1 MRKAVS
7 MCTPLALLVI
17 ATTTT
22 AQTKGVLLE
31 DLTWQQAESALTRR
45 AVVVIPLGAGAKEHG
60 PHLKLSNDFLMA
72 EYLKRR
78 VLDASD
84 VVIAPTVNYSFYPA
98 FLSYPGSTSLNTET
112 ARDMIV
118 QICRTLAAYGPRK
131 FYVLNT
137 GISTLIPLRQAAA
150 ILETDSITMRFSNL
164 AVLPADVERQVSKQE
179 GGTHADEIET
189 SMMLYMAPATVD
201 MGKAVKDYRPS
212 RGRLV
217 RDSTQAGTYSPSGI
231 WGDATLATREKGE
244 KVTEALVAGILRD
257 IQQLRL
263 LR

>member
-1 MRKAVS
+1 MRAFAVLIA
-7 MCTPLALLVI
+7 LASV
-17 ATTTT
+17 AA
-22 AQTKGVLLE
+22 AQQPPARVGVLLE
-31 DLTWQQAESALTRR
+31 DLTWQQAEKALTRQT
-45 AVVVIPLGAGAKEHG
+45 VVVIPLGAGAKEHG
-60 PHLKLSNDFLMA
+60 PHLKLSNDFIMA

-78 VLDASD
+78 VVESAD
-84 VVIAPTVNYSFYPA
+84 VVVAPTVNYSFYPA
-98 FLSYPGSTSLNTET
+98 FLSYPGSTSLISET

-137 GISTLIPLRQAAA
+137 GISTLVPLRKAAA
-150 ILETDSITMRFSNL
+150 ILSIDSITMRFADL
-164 AVLPADVERQVSKQE
+164 GVLLADVEKQVSKQE

-201 MGKAVKDYRPS
+201 MSKAVKDFHPS

-217 RDSTQAGTYSPSGI
+217 RDSTQAGTYSATGI
-231 WGDATLATREKGE
+231 WGDPTLATREKGE

>member
-1 MRKAVS
+1 MRLFPFS
-7 MCTPLALLVI
+7 LLLV
-17 ATTTT
+17 ASTAA

-31 DLTWQQAESALTRR
+31 ELTWPQAEKVLTRGSI
-45 AVVVIPLGAGAKEHG
+45 VVVPLGAGAKEHG

-78 VLDASD
+78 VLEATD

-98 FLSYPGSTSLNTET
+98 FLAYPGSTSLNTET

-118 QICRTLAAYGPRK
+118 QICRTLAAFGPRK

-137 GISTLIPLRQAAA
+137 GISTVVPLRQAAA
-150 ILETDSITMRFSNL
+150 ILETDSITMRFTNL
-164 AVLPADVERQVSKQE
+164 SVLMADVEKRVATQE

-189 SMMLYMAPATVD
+189 SMMLYIAPSTVD
-201 MGKAVKDYRPS
+201 MSKAVKDYRPS

-217 RDSTQAGTYSPSGI
+217 RDSTQVGTYSPSGV

-244 KVTEALVAGILRD
+244 KVTEALVAGILHD
-257 IQQLRL
+257 IQQLRSGS
-263 LR
+263 R